1 MKCIFASVMAHLF
14 ILLLLV
20 IVCQHCLLSFLIN
33 HLHGHHIT
41 NHHQE
46 VQPRIASL
54 SIADLDRHGKKSK
67 KKQYLFSWWPP
78 ISSMLQLHNGLWHTQ
93 TGSQSDILLLNSAN
107 TWSNSES
114 AVDNILFGAGCP
126 LTFVFS
132 LRPTC
137 WETLLPTGSFFDA
150 NHSSASEASSSSPS
164 CCSRHDQT

>member
-1 MKCIFASVMAHLF
+1 MHFCFSDGTPFHPPASCDSMPALPSEFPYQPPAWAPH
-14 ILLLLV
+14 
-20 IVCQHCLLSFLIN
+20 
-33 HLHGHHIT
+33 T